1 MRIQIQE
8 QQESFNGKVLIVDFP
23 RKDTYLLKGNLKES
37 DLVGFSKLK
46 EFGANKPIKSL
57 MVMQHKAIF
66 EPIQRN
72 LKVVYKI

>member
-1 MRIQIQE
+1 MRIEIQT
-8 QQESFNGKVLIVDFP
+8 QQESFNGRVLIVDFP
-23 RKDTYLLKGNLKES
+23 RKDTYTLRSNLKEA

-57 MVMQHKAIF
+57 VVMQHKAIF